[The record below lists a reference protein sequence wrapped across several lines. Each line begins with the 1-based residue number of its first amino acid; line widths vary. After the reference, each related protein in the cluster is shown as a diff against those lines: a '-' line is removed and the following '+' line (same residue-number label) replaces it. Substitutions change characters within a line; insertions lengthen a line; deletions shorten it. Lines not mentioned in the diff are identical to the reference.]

1 MRHFTVI
8 DAVQRSDAWFAA
20 RLGRLTG
27 SRACDML
34 ATIKS
39 GEAAARRD
47 YRLELVLERLTGQRP
62 DDSYI
67 NAAMQRGVELEPK
80 GLEAYQTRSGLTV
93 ERTGFL
99 SHTEHMAGCSLD
111 GHIGD
116 FAGILEIKCPRSANH
131 LAIVRAGEVPTK
143 YLPQIT
149 HNLWISGAAWC
160 DFLTFDPRFPSPFQA
175 AILRVERDEAAI
187 AAYEAKVLAFLREVE
202 NELAAL
208 RGWSV
213 MKETA

>member
-1 MRHFTVI
+1 MRRFTVI
-8 DAVQRSDAWFAA
+8 NAPQRSADWFAA
-20 RLGRLTG
+20 RMGRVTG
-27 SRACDML
+27 SRASDVV

-47 YRLELVLERLTGQRP
+47 YRMELVTERLAGLASEDAFVTA
-62 DDSYI
+62 D
-67 NAAMQRGVELEPK
+67 MQRGMDLEPQAFAVY
-80 GLEAYQTRSGLTV
+80 EALRGELVQTS
-93 ERTGFL
+93 GFL
-99 SHTEHMAGCSLD
+99 SHVEHMAGCSLD

-131 LAIVRAGEVPTK
+131 LAIVRSGEVPSK

-175 AILRVERDEAAI
+175 AILRVERDETAI

-213 MKETA
+213 LKETA

>member
-1 MRHFTVI
+1 M
-8 DAVQRSDAWFAA
+8 
-20 RLGRLTG
+20 GRVTG
-27 SRACDML
+27 SRAADVV
-34 ATIKS
+34 ASIKS

-47 YRLELVLERLTGQRP
+47 YRMELVTERLAGLASEDAYVTA
-62 DDSYI
+62 D
-67 NAAMQRGVELEPK
+67 MQRGIDLEPQAFATY
-80 GLEAYQTRSGLTV
+80 EALRGELVQTS
-93 ERTGFL
+93 GFL